1 VKTFKTNL
9 NEQTDAIF
17 ENLKKVHAENEGKDN
32 VVRISIET
40 KNRVKTDLFVILVCP
55 NILML
60 YFKLIKCCII
70 EYIRRREDF
79 VPMVKSKRNNNFKKR
94 KKVLIAI
101 FTTLYLVFSYIT
113 YKIVYSLKNS
123 TVASVASTPT
133 VTSDSRKIE
142 TNGKVEILLSS
153 AGDCTIGTDPSFNR
167 NTSLPAIVRAHDS
180 DYSYLFKNSV
190 PIFQKDDITIVNL
203 ETTFTNSAKRSEKTF
218 TFKAPPEFSK
228 ALILGSIEGVNI
240 SNNHTRDYLDK
251 GFTDTISTLK
261 ENNINYFGE
270 NNIWIKEVSGVKLA
284 FLGYTGWKYNDNLID
299 KLKKDIDGLKA
310 QNCVVIIN
318 FHWGEENSYYPN
330 PTQKSIAHYAIDQG
344 ADLVLGH
351 HPHVVQGIEKYKDKI
366 ICYSLGNFCF
376 GGNSN
381 PHDKDTFVL
390 QAKFS
395 FNNNNLEKYSVR
407 AIPFSISSVNY
418 KNDYCPTP
426 LEGDSKK
433 RVLKKI
439 NNLSSTL
446 GFQVSDSFD

>member
-1 VKTFKTNL
+1 MVKTRRKNNL
-9 NEQTDAIF
+9 
-17 ENLKKVHAENEGKDN
+17 
-32 VVRISIET
+32 
-40 KNRVKTDLFVILVCP
+40 
-55 NILML
+55 
-60 YFKLIKCCII
+60 
-70 EYIRRREDF
+70 
-79 VPMVKSKRNNNFKKR
+79 KKR
-94 KKVLIAI
+94 KKAIISI
-101 FTTLYLVFSYIT
+101 FTILFLFLLYMSTKIT
-113 YKIVYSLKNS
+113 YSPKNKS
-123 TVASVASTPT
+123 VASVTPT
-133 VTSDSRKIE
+133 STVISDNKKIE
-142 TNGKVEILLSS
+142 TNRNVEILLSS
-153 AGDCTIGTDPSFNR
+153 AGDCTIGTDPSFDR
-167 NTSLPAIVRAHDS
+167 STSLPTIVRDRNN
-180 DYSYLFKNSV
+180 DYSYLFKNSA

-203 ETTFTNSAKRSEKTF
+203 ETTFTNATERAEKTF

-261 ENNINYFGE
+261 QNNINYFGE
-270 NNIWIKEVSGVKLA
+270 NNKWIKEINGVKLG
-284 FLGYTGWKYNDNLID
+284 FLGYTGWQYNDRLID
-299 KLKKDIDGLKA
+299 KLKKDIEELKA
-310 QNCVVIIN
+310 ENCVVIIN

-330 PTQKSIAHYAIDQG
+330 STQKSIAHYAVDQG
-344 ADLVLGH
+344 ADLVIGH

-381 PHDKDTFVL
+381 PRDKDTFVL

-426 LEGDSKK
+426 LEGDSKE

-439 NNLSSTL
+439 NNLSSPL

>member
-1 VKTFKTNL
+1 MVKTRKKNNL
-9 NEQTDAIF
+9 
-17 ENLKKVHAENEGKDN
+17 
-32 VVRISIET
+32 
-40 KNRVKTDLFVILVCP
+40 
-55 NILML
+55 
-60 YFKLIKCCII
+60 
-70 EYIRRREDF
+70 
-79 VPMVKSKRNNNFKKR
+79 KKR
-94 KKVLIAI
+94 KKAIIFI
-101 FTTLYLVFSYIT
+101 FTILFLFLLYMSTKIT
-113 YKIVYSLKNS
+113 YSPKNKS
-123 TVASVASTPT
+123 VASVTPT
-133 VTSDSRKIE
+133 STVISDNKKIE
-142 TNGKVEILLSS
+142 TNRKVEILLSS
-153 AGDCTIGTDPSFNR
+153 AGDCTIGTDPSFDR
-167 NTSLPAIVRAHDS
+167 STSLPTIVRDRDN
-180 DYSYLFKNSV
+180 DYSYLFKNSA

-203 ETTFTNSAKRSEKTF
+203 ETTFTNATERAEKTF

-261 ENNINYFGE
+261 QNNINYFGE
-270 NNIWIKEVSGVKLA
+270 NNKWIKEINGVKLG
-284 FLGYTGWKYNDNLID
+284 FLGYTGWQYTDRLID
-299 KLKKDIDGLKA
+299 KLKKDIEELKA
-310 QNCVVIIN
+310 ENCVVIIN

-330 PTQKSIAHYAIDQG
+330 STQKSIAHYAVDQG
-344 ADLVLGH
+344 ADLVIGH

-381 PHDKDTFVL
+381 PRDKDTFVL

-426 LEGDSKK
+426 LEGDSKE

-439 NNLSSTL
+439 NNLSSPL